1 MGCASVVAIAS
12 ILVFLL
18 LGVIRPAHQYGE
30 LTRRYA
36 ACQRYQEEGASW
48 SGTTGI
54 RERFQLDIAVL
65 ALAFV
70 ISCGLAALVSLTIAV
85 F

>member
-1 MGCASVVAIAS
+1 M
-12 ILVFLL
+12 
-18 LGVIRPAHQYGE
+18 
-30 LTRRYA
+30 
-36 ACQRYQEEGASW
+36 
-48 SGTTGI
+48 
-54 RERFQLDIAVL
+54 ERNDRTPGGFQFDMAVL

>member
-1 MGCASVVAIAS
+1 M
-12 ILVFLL
+12 
-18 LGVIRPAHQYGE
+18 
-30 LTRRYA
+30 
-36 ACQRYQEEGASW
+36 
-48 SGTTGI
+48 
-54 RERFQLDIAVL
+54 ERNDRIPERIQLDIAVV

>member
-1 MGCASVVAIAS
+1 ME
-12 ILVFLL
+12 
-18 LGVIRPAHQYGE
+18 RNDR
-30 LTRRYA
+30 TRDRV
-36 ACQRYQEEGASW
+36 
-48 SGTTGI
+48 
-54 RERFQLDIAVL
+54 QLDIAVL

>member
-1 MGCASVVAIAS
+1 ME
-12 ILVFLL
+12 
-18 LGVIRPAHQYGE
+18 RNDR
-30 LTRRYA
+30 T
-36 ACQRYQEEGASW
+36 
-48 SGTTGI
+48 
-54 RERFQLDIAVL
+54 RERFQPDIAVL